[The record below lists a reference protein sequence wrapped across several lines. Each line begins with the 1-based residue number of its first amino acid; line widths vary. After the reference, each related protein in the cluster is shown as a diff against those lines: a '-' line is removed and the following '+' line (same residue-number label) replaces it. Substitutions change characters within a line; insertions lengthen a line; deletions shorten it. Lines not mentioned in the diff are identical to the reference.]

1 MLLNLEKGDTVAII
15 DELGHTH
22 TVTVLQVKPDP
33 EHPRSF
39 ARFDYIDH
47 QEPSPMRRTAW
58 PKQLLR
64 IIKKSEIKVLD
75 PKAQR
80 STDFRTAQKAVIVDG
95 RTYVEKN
102 PGDRQQIPLTPG
114 VEASAVVAEPAKPVL
129 SRNKM
134 QETKKG

>member
-1 MLLNLEKGDTVAII
+1 MLTNLEKGDTVAII

-33 EHPRSF
+33 EHPTSF

-64 IIKKSEIKVLD
+64 IIKKTEIKVLD
-75 PKAQR
+75 PKVQR
-80 STDFRTAQKAVIVDG
+80 QSDFRTPQKAVIIDG
-95 RTYVEKN
+95 VTYAEKR
-102 PGDRQQIPLTPG
+102 PGDNVVIPINQN
-114 VEASAVVAEPAKPVL
+114 VSASKVVSSPPKPVT
-129 SRNKM
+129 SRDNK
-134 QETKKG
+134 QEAKK

>member
-1 MLLNLEKGDTVAII
+1 MLANLEKGDTVAII

-33 EHPRSF
+33 EHPTSF

-64 IIKKSEIKVLD
+64 IIKKTEIKAVD
-75 PKAQR
+75 PKTQR
-80 STDFRTAQKAVIVDG
+80 QSDFRTAEKAVVEDG
-95 RTYVEKN
+95 RTYVERK
-102 PGDRQQIPLTPG
+102 PGYQADIPLTPG
-114 VEASAVVAEPAKPVL
+114 VPTPEAVASPAKPVL
-129 SRNKM
+129 SRS
-134 QETKKG
+134 TLKKG

>member
-1 MLLNLEKGDTVAII
+1 MLANLEKGDTVAII

-33 EHPRSF
+33 EHPTSF

-64 IIKKSEIKVLD
+64 IIKKTEIKAID
-75 PKAQR
+75 PKTQR
-80 STDFRTAQKAVIVDG
+80 QSDFRTPQKAVIIDG
-95 RTYVEKN
+95 VTYAERR
-102 PGDRQQIPLTPG
+102 PGDQGQIPLNTNVPAP
-114 VEASAVVAEPAKPVL
+114 EAVASPAKPVL
-129 SRNKM
+129 SRS
-134 QETKKG
+134 TLKKG

>member
-1 MLLNLEKGDTVAII
+1 MLANLEKGDTVAII

-33 EHPRSF
+33 EHPTSF

-64 IIKKSEIKVLD
+64 IIKKTEIKALD
-75 PKAQR
+75 PKTQR
-80 STDFRTAQKAVIVDG
+80 QSDFRTAQKAVIVDG

-102 PGDRQQIPLTPG
+102 PGDRQEVPLTPG
-114 VEASAVVAEPAKPVL
+114 VPAPEAVASPAKPVL
-129 SRNKM
+129 SRS
-134 QETKKG
+134 TLKKG

>member
-15 DELGHTH
+15 DDLGHTH

-33 EHPRSF
+33 EHPTSF

-47 QEPSPMRRTAW
+47 QETSPMRRTAW

-64 IIKKSEIKVLD
+64 IIKKNEIKSLD
-75 PKAQR
+75 PKEQR
-80 STDFRTAQKAVIVDG
+80 PSDFRTAQKAVIVDG
-95 RTYVEKN
+95 RTYVEKT
-102 PGDRQQIPLTPG
+102 PGDRQQIPLNPN
-114 VEASAVVAEPAKPVL
+114 VPAPVAVAESPKPVL
-129 SRNKM
+129 SRTNK

>member
-1 MLLNLEKGDTVAII
+1 MLTNLEKGDTVAII

-33 EHPRSF
+33 EHPTSF

-47 QEPSPMRRTAW
+47 QESSPMRRTAW

-64 IIKKSEIKVLD
+64 IIKKSEIKQLD

-80 STDFRTAQKAVIVDG
+80 PSDFRTAEKAVIVDG
-95 RTYVEKN
+95 RTYVERK
-102 PGDRQQIPLTPG
+102 PGQERPIPLTPG
-114 VEASAVVAEPAKPVL
+114 VEAPAAVAEPAKPVL
-129 SRNKM
+129 SRTHK
-134 QETKKG
+134 QGK

>member
-1 MLLNLEKGDTVAII
+1 MLTNLEKGDTVAII

-33 EHPRSF
+33 EHPTSF

-47 QEPSPMRRTAW
+47 QESSPMRRTAW

-64 IIKKSEIKVLD
+64 IIKKSEIKQLD

-80 STDFRTAQKAVIVDG
+80 PSDLITAQNALIVNG
-95 RTYVEKN
+95 KTYVERK
-102 PGDRQQIPLTPG
+102 PGQQPSIPLTPG
-114 VEASAVVAEPAKPVL
+114 VEAPAAVAEPAKPVL
-129 SRNKM
+129 SRTHK
-134 QETKKG
+134 QGK

>member
-33 EHPRSF
+33 EHPTSF

-64 IIKKSEIKVLD
+64 IIKKSEIKQLD

-80 STDFRTAQKAVIVDG
+80 PSDFRTAEKAVIVDG
-95 RTYVEKN
+95 RTYVERK
-102 PGDRQQIPLTPG
+102 PGQEKPIPLTPG
-114 VEASAVVAEPAKPVL
+114 VLAPEAVASPAKPVL
-129 SRNKM
+129 SRS
-134 QETKKG
+134 TLKKG

>member
-1 MLLNLEKGDTVAII
+1 MLANLEKGDTVAIS

-33 EHPRSF
+33 EHPTSF

-47 QEPSPMRRTAW
+47 QESSPMRRTAW

-64 IIKKSEIKVLD
+64 IIKKTEIKALD
-75 PKAQR
+75 PKTQR
-80 STDFRTAQKAVIVDG
+80 QSDFRTAQKAVIVDG

-102 PGDRQQIPLTPG
+102 PGDRQEVPLTPG
-114 VEASAVVAEPAKPVL
+114 VPAPEAVASPAKPVL
-129 SRNKM
+129 SRS
-134 QETKKG
+134 TLKKG